1 MFLLLNKEQDE
12 VARRLDLQPQ
22 MRLFFI
28 DGERL
33 HEK

>member
-12 VARRLDLQPQ
+12 VARRLDLQPTDETV
-22 MRLFFI
+22 FI

-33 HEK
+33 H